1 MFGAFS
7 LCVGVM
13 QMKKII
19 YCPNCGN
26 PTGIVESLSCMALP
40 TKCNKC
46 NKLVTYYG
54 DTGNIKMSEVP
65 SRESSSGKRFY

>member
-1 MFGAFS
+1 
-7 LCVGVM
+7 
-13 QMKKII
+13 MKKII

-26 PTGIVESLSCMALP
+26 PTGIVESLTCMALP

-54 DTGNIKMSEVP
+54 DTGVIKMTELP
-65 SRESSSGKRFY
+65 SRPSSSGKRFY